1 MRKCSSTAILP
12 CMASPFDRSRTRAA
26 ACDKMTAKS
35 PGDHSRMV
43 TTQTIAL
50 AQDGSRTFDAY
61 LARPE
66 YGKAPSIMIFTE
78 MFGIGQHNRDMADD
92 YARRGFNALIPNL
105 FWRAAYPGEL
115 AFDGPDRDAAWA
127 RLAAFDVDAAGRD
140 IGAAVQWLR
149 AQPSANGKVFAL
161 GFCAGGRMAFVAAAR
176 AHVDAAVSFYGMG
189 IAKHADDFAAVHCPV
204 HLHYGLKDPHIPQS
218 EVDAVMQLAQHQPSI
233 EIFLYAD
240 AGHSFFNP
248 IRPGYHAASAK
259 LAGERL
265 DALIERTFAAAPA

>member
-1 MRKCSSTAILP
+1 
-12 CMASPFDRSRTRAA
+12 
-26 ACDKMTAKS
+26 
-35 PGDHSRMV
+35 MV

-50 AQDGSRTFDAY
+50 AHDGSRTFDAY

-66 YGKAPSIMIFTE
+66 HGKAPSIMIFTE
-78 MFGIGQHNRDMADD
+78 MFGIGQHNRDMAED

-127 RLAAFDVDAAGRD
+127 RLAALDVDAAGRD
-140 IGAAVQWLR
+140 IGTAVQWLR
-149 AQPSANGKVFAL
+149 AQPFSNGKVFAL

-176 AHVDAAVSFYGMG
+176 AGVDAAVSFYGMG
-189 IAKHADDFAAVHCPV
+189 IAKHDAEFARVTCPV
-204 HLHYGLKDPHIPQS
+204 QLHYGLKDPHIPRP
-218 EVDAVMQLAQHQPSI
+218 EIDAVTRAAAHRPNI
-233 EIFLYAD
+233 EIFLYTE

-259 LAGERL
+259 PAGERL
-265 DALIERTFAAAPA
+265 DALIERTLTAAPA